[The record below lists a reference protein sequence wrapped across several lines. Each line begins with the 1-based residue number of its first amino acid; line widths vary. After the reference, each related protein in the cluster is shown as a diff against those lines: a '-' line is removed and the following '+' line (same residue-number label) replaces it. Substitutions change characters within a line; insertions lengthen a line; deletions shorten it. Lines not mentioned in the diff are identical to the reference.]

1 MLILLLE
8 PFCSQTSVYCGT
20 YNPLELEF
28 HGNTVRFNYLRFL
41 HGVIE
46 ADAAPGYRVL
56 IMIVVARLQ

>member
-8 PFCSQTSVYCGT
+8 PFCSQTPLYFGT

-28 HGNTVRFNYLRFL
+28 HGNTARFNYIRFL

-46 ADAAPGYRVL
+46 ADAAPGCRVL